1 METEYYSNEFEEDII
16 LSPIIDTEK
25 IEQGYIRFT
34 YEKPSEDGTFVTAE
48 AIVILLPKKRSNK
61 NA

>member
-1 METEYYSNEFEEDII
+1 METEYEKFITFFVADEILVYYSNEFEEDII

-34 YEKPSEDGTFVTAE
+34 YEKPSPDEQ
-48 AIVILLPKKRSNK
+48 
-61 NA
+61 